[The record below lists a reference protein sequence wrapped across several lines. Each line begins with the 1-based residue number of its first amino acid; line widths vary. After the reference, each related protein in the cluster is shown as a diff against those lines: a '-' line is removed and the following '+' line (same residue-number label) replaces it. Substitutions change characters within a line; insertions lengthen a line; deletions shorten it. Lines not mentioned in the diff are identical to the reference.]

1 MGYDG
6 PGMWGFGWFGHVVG
20 TIIGGLLTLFVVLV
34 IAGLV
39 FLLVR
44 FLIVAT
50 RAAQLYVD
58 RHAPTT
64 PASPT
69 ASAAP
74 TTTTAATTKAAPAP
88 ATKPTPAATTKP
100 AAKPRTPKTPPAS

>member
-6 PGMWGFGWFGHVVG
+6 PGVWGFGWFGHVVG
-20 TIIGGLLTLFVVLV
+20 TIIGGLLTLFAVLV

-64 PASPT
+64 PASPA
-69 ASAAP
+69 ASAAA
-74 TTTTAATTKAAPAP
+74 TTTAAPATTKAAPA
-88 ATKPTPAATTKP
+88 TKPTPTAATKP

>member
-6 PGMWGFGWFGHVVG
+6 PGMWGFGWFGQLVG
-20 TIIGGLLTLFVVLV
+20 TIIGGLLALFALLVV
-34 IAGLV
+34 AGLV

-58 RHAPTT
+58 NHSPAKPTAHAERA
-64 PASPT
+64 ASPAT
-69 ASAAP
+69 APAP
-74 TTTTAATTKAAPAP
+74 TTKAATTTAPAP
-88 ATKPTPAATTKP
+88 KTAPI
-100 AAKPRTPKTPPAS
+100 AKPRTPKAPPAS

>member
-6 PGMWGFGWFGHVVG
+6 PGIWGLGWFGQLVS
-20 TIIGGLLTLFVVLV
+20 TIIGGLLALFALLVV
-34 IAGLV
+34 AGLI

-58 RHAPTT
+58 NHG
-64 PASPT
+64 PAKPT
-69 ASAAP
+69 AHAESAAAP
-74 TTTTAATTKAAPAP
+74 TTKPAPTTKAATTTAP
-88 ATKPTPAATTKP
+88 ATKP
-100 AAKPRTPKTPPAS
+100 RTPKAPPAS

>member
-20 TIIGGLLTLFVVLV
+20 TIIGGLLTLFAVLV

-64 PASPT
+64 PASPA
-69 ASAAP
+69 ASAAAAP
-74 TTTTAATTKAAPAP
+74 TTTKAAPAP
-88 ATKPTPAATTKP
+88 AAKPTPAAATKP

>member
-6 PGMWGFGWFGHVVG
+6 PGMWGFGWFGHLVG
-20 TIIGGLLTLFVVLV
+20 TIIGGLLTLFAVLV

-58 RHAPTT
+58 RHAPAAPTS
-64 PASPT
+64 PA
-69 ASAAP
+69 ASAAATP
-74 TTTTAATTKAAPAP
+74 TTTTKAAPAP
-88 ATKPTPAATTKP
+88 ATKPTPAAATKP
-100 AAKPRTPKTPPAS
+100 PAKPRTPKTPPAS